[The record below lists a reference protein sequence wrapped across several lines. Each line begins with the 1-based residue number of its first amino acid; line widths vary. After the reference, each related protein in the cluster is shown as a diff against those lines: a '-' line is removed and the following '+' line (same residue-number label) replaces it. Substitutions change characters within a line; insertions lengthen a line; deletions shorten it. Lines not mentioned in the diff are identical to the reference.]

1 MSSKLTQNDREEIA
15 LILKWITL
23 VIAVV
28 IFYLMFYLAFSPTN
42 RQTDPNNRLAKATED
57 LLQQSREFTLAADRL
72 AGALDRQAG
81 TACQL
86 ATPTNQQLKGANQ

>member
-15 LILKWITL
+15 LILTL
-23 VIAVV
+23 VITVV
-28 IFYLMFYLAFSPTN
+28 IFCLMFYLVFSSTN
-42 RQTDPNNRLAKATED
+42 RQTDPNNRLTKATED

-81 TACQL
+81 TACHP
-86 ATPTNQQLKGANQ
+86 AKPTNQQLKGANP